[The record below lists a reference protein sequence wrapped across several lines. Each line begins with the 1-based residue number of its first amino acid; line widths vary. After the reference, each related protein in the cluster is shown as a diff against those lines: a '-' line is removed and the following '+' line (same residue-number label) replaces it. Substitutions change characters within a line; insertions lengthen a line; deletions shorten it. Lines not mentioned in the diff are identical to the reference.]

1 MTDISSPNNKN
12 FPSAAQSPIGKL
24 LVIVQPLLVY
34 IFAIGMVAL
43 AFSSFGPNVWA
54 YILSQSFTP
63 RAPDWQVFAK
73 LPLVT
78 LIHIGGATS
87 SLVLGGIVLFGPKGT
102 PGHKM
107 MGRIWALTM
116 VTTAL
121 SSFFMKSFAPML
133 GQFGPIHILSVW
145 TLYSLPRAI
154 WYIHQG
160 DVEGHLKTMRG
171 LYFGLC
177 LAGLM
182 TFIPGRTFYAL
193 IFG

>member
-1 MTDISSPNNKN
+1 MTDISSPKHTNL
-12 FPSAAQSPIGKL
+12 SAIVENHASKVLNLLSPVLG
-24 LVIVQPLLVY
+24 PA
-34 IFAIGMVAL
+34 FAIALVAL
-43 AFSSFGPNVWA
+43 AFSSFGPHVWA
-54 YILSQSFTP
+54 WLLSQSFTP
-63 RAPDWQVFAK
+63 RSPDWSVFAR

-87 SLVLGGIVLFGPKGT
+87 SLVLGAVVLFGPKGT
-102 PGHKM
+102 LGHKM
-107 MGRIWALTM
+107 LGRVWAVTM
-116 VTTAL
+116 LTTAL

-133 GQFGPIHILSVW
+133 GQFGPIHILSIW
-145 TLYSLPRAI
+145 TLYILPRAI
-154 WYIHQG
+154 WYIRQG
-160 DVEGHLKTMRG
+160 NVEGHLKTMRG

>member
-1 MTDISSPNNKN
+1 MTDLSSPNNKN

-24 LVIVQPLLVY
+24 RVIVQPLLGY

-107 MGRIWALTM
+107 MGRIWALAM
-116 VTTAL
+116 ITTAF

-154 WYIHQG
+154 WYIRQG

>member
-1 MTDISSPNNKN
+1 MTDISSPNSKN
-12 FPSAAQSPIGKL
+12 FLSAAQSPIGKL
-24 LVIVQPLLVY
+24 RVIVQPLLGY

-107 MGRIWALTM
+107 MGRIWALAM
-116 VTTAL
+116 VTTAF

-154 WYIHQG
+154 WYIRQG

>member
-1 MTDISSPNNKN
+1 MTDLSSPNNKN

-24 LVIVQPLLVY
+24 LVMLQPLLGY

-73 LPLVT
+73 LPLVA

-107 MGRIWALTM
+107 IGRIWALAM

-154 WYIHQG
+154 WYIRQG

-193 IFG
+193 IFA

>member
-1 MTDISSPNNKN
+1 MTDISSPKNRN
-12 FPSAAQSPIGKL
+12 FPGTAQSPIRKL
-24 LVIVQPLLVY
+24 LVIVQPLLGY
-34 IFAIGMVAL
+34 IFAIAVVAL
-43 AFSSFGPNVWA
+43 ALSSFGPNVWA
-54 YILSQSFTP
+54 YILSQSFMP

-73 LPLVT
+73 LPFVT
-78 LIHIGGATS
+78 LIHIGGATG

-116 VTTAL
+116 VTTAF

-154 WYIHQG
+154 WYIRQG
-160 DVEGHLKTMRG
+160 DVEGHLKSMRG

>member
-1 MTDISSPNNKN
+1 MTDISSPKNRN
-12 FPSAAQSPIGKL
+12 FPSAAQTPIGKL
-24 LVIVQPLLVY
+24 LVIVQPLLGHLFV
-34 IFAIGMVAL
+34 IGMVAL
-43 AFSSFGPNVWA
+43 ALSSFGPNVWA
-54 YILSQSFTP
+54 YLLSQSFTP
-63 RAPDWQVFAK
+63 RAPDWGVFAK

-87 SLVLGGIVLFGPKGT
+87 SLVLGGVVLFGPKGT

-116 VTTAL
+116 VTTAF
-121 SSFFMKSFAPML
+121 SSFFMESFAPML

-154 WYIHQG
+154 WYIRQG
-160 DVEGHLKTMRG
+160 DVEGHLRSMRG

>member
-1 MTDISSPNNKN
+1 MTDISSPKNND

-24 LVIVQPLLVY
+24 LVIVRPLLGY
-34 IFAIGMVAL
+34 IFAIGMVAVAL
-43 AFSSFGPNVWA
+43 SSFGPNVWA

-78 LIHIGGATS
+78 LVHIGGATS

-116 VTTAL
+116 VTTAF

-154 WYIHQG
+154 WYIRQG

>member
-1 MTDISSPNNKN
+1 MTDLSSPNNKN
-12 FPSAAQSPIGKL
+12 FPSAAQGPIGKL
-24 LVIVQPLLVY
+24 LVIVQPLLGY

-107 MGRIWALTM
+107 MGRIWALAM
-116 VTTAL
+116 VTTAF

-154 WYIHQG
+154 WYIRQG

>member
-1 MTDISSPNNKN
+1 MTDISSPKN
-12 FPSAAQSPIGKL
+12 TNRSAHLIYQAGKML
-24 LVIVQPLLVY
+24 DLVRPVLGTV
-34 IFAIGMVAL
+34 FAVGIVAL
-43 AFSSFGPNVWA
+43 ALSSFGPNVWA
-54 YILSQSFTP
+54 WIASQSFTP
-63 RAPDWQVFAK
+63 RAPDWSVFAH

-102 PGHKM
+102 LGHKM

-116 VTTAL
+116 LTTAL

-133 GQFGPIHILSVW
+133 GQFGPIHILSIW
-145 TLYSLPRAI
+145 TLISLPRAI
-154 WYIHQG
+154 WYIRQG
-160 DVEGHLKTMRG
+160 NVEGHLKTMRG

>member
-1 MTDISSPNNKN
+1 MTDLSSPNNKN

-24 LVIVQPLLVY
+24 LVMLQPLLGY

-73 LPLVT
+73 LPLVA

-107 MGRIWALTM
+107 MGRIWALAM

-154 WYIHQG
+154 WYIRQG

-193 IFG
+193 IFA

>member
-24 LVIVQPLLVY
+24 LVIVQPLLGY
-34 IFAIGMVAL
+34 IFAIAMVAVAL
-43 AFSSFGPNVWA
+43 SSFGPNVWA

-107 MGRIWALTM
+107 MGRIWALAM

-154 WYIHQG
+154 WYIRQG

>member
-1 MTDISSPNNKN
+1 MTDISAPKN
-12 FPSAAQSPIGKL
+12 TQLGRATHSRLGRL
-24 LVIVQPLLVY
+24 LAIVRPLLGHL
-34 IFAIGMVAL
+34 FAIGIVAFAL
-43 AFSSFGPNVWA
+43 SFFGPNVWS
-54 YILSQSFTP
+54 YILSQNFIP
-63 RAPDWQVFAK
+63 HAPDWDVFAK

-102 PGHKM
+102 PSHKL
-107 MGRIWALTM
+107 MGRVWAATM
-116 VTTAL
+116 VVTAL

-133 GQFGPIHILSVW
+133 GQFGPIHILSIW
-145 TLYSLPRAI
+145 TLISLPRAI
-154 WYIHQG
+154 WYIRQG
-160 DVEGHLKTMRG
+160 NVEGHLKTMRD

-177 LAGLM
+177 LAGVM

>member
-1 MTDISSPNNKN
+1 MTDLSSPNNKN

-24 LVIVQPLLVY
+24 LVMLQPLLGY

-73 LPLVT
+73 LPLVA

-107 MGRIWALTM
+107 MGRIWALAM

-154 WYIHQG
+154 WYIRQG

>member
-1 MTDISSPNNKN
+1 MTDISSPKNKSLTN
-12 FPSAAQSPIGKL
+12 AAQSPLGKL
-24 LVIVQPLLVY
+24 RVIVQPLLGQ
-34 IFAIGMVAL
+34 IFAIAVVAVAL
-43 AFSSFGPNVWA
+43 SSFGPNVWS

-63 RAPDWQVFAK
+63 RAPDWQVFAE

-78 LIHIGGATS
+78 LIHVGGATS
-87 SLVLGGIVLFGPKGT
+87 SVVLGGIVLFGPKGT
-102 PGHKM
+102 PGHKI
-107 MGRIWALTM
+107 MGRIWAVTM

-154 WYIHQG
+154 WYIRQG

>member
-1 MTDISSPNNKN
+1 VV
-12 FPSAAQSPIGKL
+12 A
-24 LVIVQPLLVY
+24 
-34 IFAIGMVAL
+34 VAL
-43 AFSSFGPNVWA
+43 SSFGPNVWA
-54 YILSQSFTP
+54 YILNQSFTP
-63 RAPDWQVFAK
+63 RAPDWQIFAK

-87 SLVLGGIVLFGPKGT
+87 SLVLGSIVLFGPKGT

-116 VTTAL
+116 ATTAF

-154 WYIHQG
+154 WYIRQG

>member
-1 MTDISSPNNKN
+1 MTDISSPKNKN
-12 FPSAAQSPIGKL
+12 FPGAAQSPIRKL
-24 LVIVQPLLVY
+24 LVIVQPLLGY
-34 IFAIGMVAL
+34 IFAIAVVAVAL
-43 AFSSFGPNVWA
+43 SSFGPNVWA
-54 YILSQSFTP
+54 YLLSQSFTP

-87 SLVLGGIVLFGPKGT
+87 SLVLGGIVLFGQKGT
-102 PGHKM
+102 PDHKM

-116 VTTAL
+116 VTTAF
-121 SSFFMKSFAPML
+121 SSFFMESFAEML

-154 WYIHQG
+154 WYIRQG

-193 IFG
+193 VFG

>member
-1 MTDISSPNNKN
+1 MTDISSPKNNHFTTVSKR
-12 FPSAAQSPIGKL
+12 SLASLMAILQSL
-24 LVIVQPLLVY
+24 LGPA
-34 IFAIGMVAL
+34 FAIGIVAVAL
-43 AFSSFGPNVWA
+43 SSFGPNVWA
-54 YILSQSFTP
+54 YILSQNFVP
-63 RAPDWQVFAK
+63 RVPDWGVFAK

-107 MGRIWALTM
+107 MGRIWAVMM
-116 VTTAL
+116 VTTAF

-154 WYIHQG
+154 WYIRQG
-160 DVEGHLKTMRG
+160 NVEGHLKTMRG

-177 LAGLM
+177 LAGVM

>member
-1 MTDISSPNNKN
+1 MTDLSSPNNKN

-24 LVIVQPLLVY
+24 LVMLQPLLGY

-73 LPLVT
+73 LPLVA

-87 SLVLGGIVLFGPKGT
+87 SLVLGGIVHFGPKGT

-107 MGRIWALTM
+107 IGRIWALAM

-154 WYIHQG
+154 WYIRQG

>member
-1 MTDISSPNNKN
+1 
-12 FPSAAQSPIGKL
+12 
-24 LVIVQPLLVY
+24 
-34 IFAIGMVAL
+34 
-43 AFSSFGPNVWA
+43 VWA

-63 RAPDWQVFAK
+63 RTPDWGVFAE

-87 SLVLGGIVLFGPKGT
+87 SLLLGGIVLFGPKGT

-107 MGRIWALTM
+107 MGRTWALTM
-116 VTTAL
+116 LTTAV

-154 WYIHQG
+154 WSIRQG
-160 DVEGHLKTMRG
+160 DVEGHLKSMRG

-177 LAGLM
+177 LAGVM

-193 IFG
+193 IFE

>member
-1 MTDISSPNNKN
+1 MTDISSPKNKN
-12 FPSAAQSPIGKL
+12 FPGAAQSPIRKL
-24 LVIVQPLLVY
+24 LVIVQPLLGY
-34 IFAIGMVAL
+34 IFAIAVVAVAL
-43 AFSSFGPNVWA
+43 SSFGPNVWA
-54 YILSQSFTP
+54 YLLSQSFTP

-87 SLVLGGIVLFGPKGT
+87 SLVLGGIVLFGQKGT
-102 PGHKM
+102 SDHKM

-116 VTTAL
+116 VTTAF
-121 SSFFMKSFAPML
+121 SSFFMESFAEML

-154 WYIHQG
+154 WYIRQG

-193 IFG
+193 VFG